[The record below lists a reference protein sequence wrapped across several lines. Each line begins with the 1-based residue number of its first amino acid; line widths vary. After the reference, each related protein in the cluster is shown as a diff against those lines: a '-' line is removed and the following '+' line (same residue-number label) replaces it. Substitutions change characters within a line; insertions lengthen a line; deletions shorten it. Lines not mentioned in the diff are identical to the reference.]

1 MGYLRIRDHIVID
14 AALKTKLEAQPAS
27 ITLVAR
33 SIEHAP
39 GIDLNLPGREIIIVA
54 DQYDAKG
61 HTINVSGPDAG
72 PVPDGVTGAAGLATA
87 NFNRPGGPGTNG
99 SSGANAANA
108 GSIRIIAQ
116 RLGDVRLLARGGAG
130 GKGGDGGSGGR
141 GGDGRGDTPKFDGFP
156 GSTGGHGGAGGNG
169 GAGGKGGRVDVE
181 FTAAGVPPG
190 PLLIQ
195 VDAGRS
201 GAAGRGGP
209 GGLSGKPLEGPARG
223 APGRAGQPG
232 VAGAPGTS
240 RLEPVGATAFWAHV
254 TQQLGDAT
262 TARWAAYRVSVGEY
276 FYRQFKPGIVGLD
289 ARLRLAST
297 EFDSVLRLQPGN
309 ADAVRHNR
317 QIELGHN
324 VLGLPTNI
332 DLDPRF
338 DEYLPRFTSFATFI
352 STFYNQS
359 IALILAGQAQ
369 SVAQLQLALDEARIA
384 TEIAFSMSD
393 LAAANTGVDAANK
406 AAEDADARLSL
417 INERIKVASAAT
429 PDEGISIGE
438 IVATVGTVA
447 AAVGSVIA
455 AVPTAGASLYALVP
469 SLAGLAV
476 QLNDIG
482 GRIFEATTA
491 EKDALKAKYEKVG
504 KNVDNVVKGVKSVVN
519 LVQAIQLLT
528 DGKTAGNAE
537 VVDLMRQGVQLSHEL
552 LIAKL
557 RAEQAGLTA
566 KAREIQLQGSK
577 DLAEVAKQQRERLAN
592 GEKIF
597 IEAGR
602 SAIRAT
608 QRKID
613 STLRV
618 SFEAQRSVE
627 IYTFKDQ
634 SSLISF
640 DTGFVHPDID
650 ADFDEH
656 DIATPALADAY
667 TRAFLPL
674 LDPLELQQ
682 AFDGYFK
689 SDAQFELV
697 RGLKF
702 QSVKDAANLDAFRTS
717 INGRRNLAFLID
729 VSDFPADQ
737 FEAKIEQVSVALV
750 GASALRPALTCRIQH
765 GGIYVSETRHDGTVT
780 QILSEHIAQVVPQF
794 SRFQDHQPPPSAGL
808 QGSGRARTDHL
819 WGRGVGGQW
828 LLTINDSELEA
839 NGVNLDDV
847 TDVQLLI
854 ETQVFA
860 PIH

>member
-1 MGYLRIRDHIVID
+1 MGYLRIRDHILID
-14 AALKTKLEAQPAS
+14 ATLKAKLEKQPAS

-33 SIEHAP
+33 AIEHAP

-54 DQYDAKG
+54 DRYDAKG

-72 PVPDGVTGAAGLATA
+72 SVPDGVTGAPGLATA
-87 NFNRPGGPGTNG
+87 NSRRPGGPGTNG
-99 SSGANAANA
+99 GRGANGANA

-116 RLGDVRLLARGGAG
+116 RLGDVRLLARGGNG

-141 GGDGRGDTPKFDGFP
+141 GGDGRAGNLHFDGFP
-156 GSTGGHGGAGGNG
+156 GSTGGNGGAAGNG

-190 PLLIQ
+190 PLVIQ
-195 VDAGRS
+195 VDAGRA
-201 GAAGRGGP
+201 GVPGRGGA
-209 GGLSGKPLEGPARG
+209 GGASGRPIEGPPRG
-223 APGRAGQPG
+223 APGRNGQPG

-240 RLEPVGATAFWAHV
+240 RLEPVGAAAFWAHAI
-254 TQQLGDAT
+254 QQLGDVT
-262 TARWAAYRVSVGEY
+262 PRWAAYRVSVGEY
-276 FYRQFKPGIVGLD
+276 FYRQFKPAIAGLED
-289 ARLRLAST
+289 RLRLAST
-297 EFDSVLRLQPGN
+297 EFDSALQLQPGN

-324 VLGLPTNI
+324 VLGLPTNV

-352 STFYNQS
+352 TTFYNQS
-359 IALILAGQAQ
+359 LGLILAGQAQ
-369 SVAQLQLALDEARIA
+369 SVAQLQLALDESRIA
-384 TEIAFSMSD
+384 TEIAFAGAD
-393 LAAANTGVDAANK
+393 LAAANSGVEAASK
-406 AAEDADARLSL
+406 AAEDVDARLSL
-417 INERIKVASAAT
+417 INERIKVASAAK

-455 AVPTAGASLYALVP
+455 AVPTAGASLFALAP
-469 SLAGLAV
+469 SLAGLVV

-557 RAEQAGLTA
+557 RVEQAQLTA
-566 KAREIQLQGSK
+566 KARDIQLQGSK
-577 DLAEVAKQQRERLAN
+577 ALAELARTQRERLAN

-613 STLRV
+613 STLLV

-627 IYTFKDQ
+627 IYTFKDE

-640 DTGFVHPDID
+640 DTGFVHPDIE

-656 DIATPALADAY
+656 DIETPALVAAY
-667 TRAFLPL
+667 SRAFLPL
-674 LDPLELQQ
+674 LDPLDLQL

-697 RGLKF
+697 RGLEF
-702 QSVKDAANLDAFRTS
+702 QSVKDTASLDAFRTS
-717 INGRRNLAFLID
+717 VNGHRNLAFLID
-729 VSDFPADQ
+729 VSDLPADQ

-780 QILSEHIAQVVPQF
+780 QVLSEHIAQVVPQF
-794 SRFQDHQPPPSAGL
+794 SRFQDHQPPPSNGP

-828 LLTINDSELEA
+828 LVTIADSDLVD

-860 PIH
+860 PVH

>member
-1 MGYLRIRDHIVID
+1 M
-14 AALKTKLEAQPAS
+14 
-27 ITLVAR
+27 
-33 SIEHAP
+33 
-39 GIDLNLPGREIIIVA
+39 
-54 DQYDAKG
+54 
-61 HTINVSGPDAG
+61 
-72 PVPDGVTGAAGLATA
+72 
-87 NFNRPGGPGTNG
+87 
-99 SSGANAANA
+99 
-108 GSIRIIAQ
+108 
-116 RLGDVRLLARGGAG
+116 
-130 GKGGDGGSGGR
+130 
-141 GGDGRGDTPKFDGFP
+141 
-156 GSTGGHGGAGGNG
+156 
-169 GAGGKGGRVDVE
+169 
-181 FTAAGVPPG
+181 
-190 PLLIQ
+190 
-195 VDAGRS
+195 
-201 GAAGRGGP
+201 P
-209 GGLSGKPLEGPARG
+209 GGLEPPA
-223 APGRAGQPG
+223 A
-232 VAGAPGTS
+232 AGAPGTS
-240 RLEPVGATAFWAHV
+240 RLEPVGATAFWAHA

-276 FYRQFKPGIVGLD
+276 FYRQFKPVVGLED
-289 ARLRLAST
+289 RLRLAST

-417 INERIKVASAAT
+417 INERITVASAAK

-557 RAEQAGLTA
+557 RVEQAGLTA
-566 KAREIQLQGSK
+566 KARDIQLQGSK

-702 QSVKDAANLDAFRTS
+702 QSVKDTASLDAFRTS

-729 VSDFPADQ
+729 VSDFPDDQ

-750 GASALRPALTCRIQH
+750 GASALRPALTCRVQH
-765 GGIYVSETRHDGTVT
+765 GGIYVSETRRDGTVT

-828 LLTINDSELEA
+828 LLTIADSELEA

-860 PIH
+860 SIH